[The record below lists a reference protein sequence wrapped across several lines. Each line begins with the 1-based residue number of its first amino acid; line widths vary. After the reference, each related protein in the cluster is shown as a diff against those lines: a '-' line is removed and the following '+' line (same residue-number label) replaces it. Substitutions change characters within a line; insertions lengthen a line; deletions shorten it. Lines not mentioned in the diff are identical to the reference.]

1 MLYLIDGDEI
11 HYKTVN
17 RMIHEKVYYKL
28 TIVERNAIN
37 ECLVRLHDILSKIRL
52 SSANE
57 VFYYITDGNM
67 LVGSF
72 FRGLSHINKINQA
85 QVKVGKKKIEVF
97 GELME
102 EEFIT
107 KQLSYLPMD
116 DNLAENE
123 AFKIVKDVFEYHKI
137 E

>member
-1 MLYLIDGDEI
+1 
-11 HYKTVN
+11 
-17 RMIHEKVYYKL
+17 
-28 TIVERNAIN
+28 
-37 ECLVRLHDILSKIRL
+37 
-52 SSANE
+52 
-57 VFYYITDGNM
+57 M